1 MTGDLPDWPRSQ
13 YQPGGAEAFLF
24 FAVYGRFTTV
34 LQIPGAVYRT
44 AGLPAGITIRKLSRA
59 QSPEFPFS
67 TGPIGELLQPKQPAL
82 FAALQEAPECAIIQG
97 AVPDPS
103 NLNYLRDTVGLVMF
117 FLENGGVA
125 VMDPQQFKLYDAAR
139 WRAEIFEPEPP
150 HLNRHVVIL
159 VSEERGHSSPAP
171 GVEEEGA
178 EGQLVSSLAP
188 PAAAGVAP
196 TAAGRLWIH
205 TRGLHKFGRPDL
217 SVRHVPRGQQV
228 AAIELCNRFIQLQ
241 AQGGLISEGQEIR
254 MASLPPGLVCH
265 HTGRIEDPDFNNVH
279 VEMRWPVEADGTSL
293 SSAI

>member
-1 MTGDLPDWPRSQ
+1 MTGDLPDWPRRQ

-24 FAVYGRFTTV
+24 FAVYGKFTTV

-44 AGLPAGITIRKLSRA
+44 AGLPAGISIRRLSRA

-67 TGPIGELLQPKQPAL
+67 TGPIGELLQPRQPAL
-82 FAALQEAPECAIIQG
+82 FAAIQEAPECAIIQG

-117 FLENGGVA
+117 FMENGGLA

-159 VSEERGHSSPAP
+159 VSDEPDPALSP
-171 GVEEEGA
+171 G
-178 EGQLVSSLAP
+178 LAGEQS
-188 PAAAGVAP
+188 AA
-196 TAAGRLWIH
+196 RLWIH
-205 TRGLHKFGRPDL
+205 TRGLRKFGRPDL
-217 SVRHVPRGQQV
+217 SVRHVPREQQV

-241 AQGGLISEGQEIR
+241 AQGGLIPEGQEIR

-265 HTGRIEDPDFNNVH
+265 HAGRIEDPDFNNVH
-279 VEMRWPVEADGTSL
+279 VEIGWPEDDGESQ
-293 SSAI
+293 SSAC